1 MILRKKKIK
10 KKPCKETCFYLLQ
23 EQFAV
28 GLLFLYA
35 SLLKHQSLLWSFG
48 NEQFSHFYI
57 NVCLIAVNVFFF
69 FNNSWNLRKVSF
81 LLLLK
86 KSWLKHPKG
95 FWLASVCKTDCF
107 VLLDIFSKVNGDLYS
122 NTKENI
128 IIVFLWIW
136 KLSSIL

>member
-10 KKPCKETCFYLLQ
+10 KKALQRNLLLS
-23 EQFAV
+23 AP
-28 GLLFLYA
+28 GTICCWTYYT

-81 LLLLK
+81 LPLLK

-95 FWLASVCKTDCF
+95 FWLVSVCKTDCF